1 MSEKNKKSV
10 TERLTGTSP
19 TPSIKVKV
27 HYGDKSLV
35 DCMKSIICIRRSR
48 YEQGE

>member
-10 TERLTGTSP
+10 TERLTATPP
-19 TPSIKVKV
+19 TPPIKVTIY
-27 HYGDKSLV
+27 YGDKSLV
-35 DCMKSIICIRRSR
+35 DCMKSVIQLHRSR